1 MIAQIIHRPILAIV
15 ISLVIVFLGILSL
28 LQLPMALF
36 PSIAP
41 PEVNV
46 TVEYTGANAETV
58 TKAAIV
64 PLERA
69 INGVPGMKYM
79 SSDAGNDGVGV
90 VQILFE
96 IGTDP
101 NVAGINVQNRVS
113 AVMGELPA
121 EVIRNGVKIA
131 KEENAML
138 MYLNIYST
146 DTTLDEKFLY
156 NFADINILAELK
168 RIKGV
173 GFADIVG
180 AKEYAMRIWL
190 KPDKMV
196 AYNVSTDDV
205 LNTLEEQ
212 NLEAAPGK
220 IGESSDKKAQA
231 LQYTIKYT
239 GKFNT
244 KEQYENIAIKSTES
258 GQILRIKDI
267 ADVEFG
273 TTYFDVEAKLNGN
286 PCAAIMLKQLPG
298 SNAREVISDVKNRVA
313 ELKETMFLK
322 GMDYEVS

>member
-1 MIAQIIHRPILAIV
+1 
-15 ISLVIVFLGILSL
+15 
-28 LQLPMALF
+28 
-36 PSIAP
+36 PSVAP

-101 NVAGINVQNRVS
+101 DVAAVNVQNRVT
-113 AVMGELPA
+113 AVMGELPE

-138 MYLNIYST
+138 MYLSIHST
-146 DTTLDEKFLY
+146 NPEHDEKFLY

-168 RIKGV
+168 RIHGV
-173 GFADIVG
+173 GFADILG

-190 KPDKMV
+190 RPDKLATYQIAAEDV
-196 AYNVSTDDV
+196 LEALRAYNV
-205 LNTLEEQ
+205 
-212 NLEAAPGK
+212 EAAPGK
-220 IGESSDKKAQA
+220 IGENSDKGATP
-231 LQYTIKYT
+231 LQYTLTYT
-239 GKFNT
+239 GKFSSV
-244 KEQYENIAIKSTES
+244 EQYE
-258 GQILRIKDI
+258 QIPI
-267 ADVEFG
+267 
-273 TTYFDVEAKLNGN
+273 
-286 PCAAIMLKQLPG
+286 
-298 SNAREVISDVKNRVA
+298 
-313 ELKETMFLK
+313 
-322 GMDYEVS
+322 